1 MQELYNDANDLE
13 YNAKQQLDAKVAS
26 GAMSQENLDKIT
38 SGDTS
43 SMLFLDPETAQWAK
57 TWQDARKQRV
67 QYAKDVKDI
76 NYDIATEEK
85 SLQESINK
93 IREDS
98 YSTWLKTVTD
108 IADQVVEAYRNMY
121 RQELD
126 IEEQR
131 HKDVMDNLDDELTKY
146 EEAVNAK
153 LKLLDRQDDA
163 ESYDKQLTKAQAERN
178 ATDAQITTLSRDTSM
193 ETQAKVAELKKKL
206 AEQDEN
212 IEEMKAKR
220 SKDLQKQS
228 LQDNLDNFKKE
239 TEANKT
245 KENTLYNDNKNRIN
259 AEINDEKHWSE
270 VRQAIL
276 SGDQAKIKSVMTDLN
291 NGIAK
296 YTGLMGQSID
306 QLVNVNLQ
314 NLITKI
320 EATYKALENR
330 PNITPPAPVQSL
342 RQYVGT
348 RNTVDYDATSDSVK
362 VGNKTY
368 TASQLQSAGL
378 FMQNDT
384 WKGTVDIL
392 KKLLGFDTGG
402 YTGSFDGGKLGIL
415 HQKELIL
422 NRADTGNILAAVNM
436 VRQIMPTLKQPA
448 MAGVGPVPV
457 NVNLNIA
464 KVEGSE
470 RGGKTLVNTFV
481 GELEKMGVSFTRK

>member
-1 MQELYNDANDLE
+1 
-13 YNAKQQLDAKVAS
+13 
-26 GAMSQENLDKIT
+26 
-38 SGDTS
+38 
-43 SMLFLDPETAQWAK
+43 
-57 TWQDARKQRV
+57 
-67 QYAKDVKDI
+67 
-76 NYDIATEEK
+76 
-85 SLQESINK
+85 
-93 IREDS
+93 
-98 YSTWLKTVTD
+98 
-108 IADQVVEAYRNMY
+108 MY

-126 IEEQR
+126 LEEQR
-131 HKDVMDNLDDELTKY
+131 HKDVMDNLDNELTKY
-146 EEAVNAK
+146 EEATNAK
-153 LKLLDRQDDA
+153 LKLLDRQDDS
-163 ESYDKQLTKAQAERN
+163 ESYDKQLTKAQQERN
-178 ATDAQITTLSRDTSM
+178 ATESQITTLSRDNSM

-212 IEEMKAKR
+212 IEEMKSKR

-228 LQDNLDNFKKE
+228 LQDGLDNYKKDVQAKKDTE
-239 TEANKT
+239 TEKYDA
-245 KENTLYNDNKNRIN
+245 EKNRIN
-259 AEINDEKHWSE
+259 ALINDEQHWSQ

-276 SGDQAKIKSVMTDLN
+276 SGDQTKIKQVMGDLTT
-291 NGIAK
+291 GIDK
-296 YTGLMGQSID
+296 YTSLMGKSID

-348 RNTVDYDATSDSVK
+348 RNTVDYDAASDSVK